1 VHNGELHKLYASQN
15 IVRVINS
22 RSTRWAGHVPRR
34 KRWEMRTK
42 FQSENP
48 KERDDSEDLR
58 VDLRIILERILREL
72 GGNLRT
78 GFIWLSIQT
87 WN

>member
-1 VHNGELHKLYASQN
+1 
-15 IVRVINS
+15 
-22 RSTRWAGHVPRR
+22 
-34 KRWEMRTK
+34 MRTK

-78 GFIWLSIQT
+78 GFI
-87 WN
+87 